1 MEQQKFK
8 LVYNNNKNGS
18 NESKEITLHY
28 KAVKAIKSSF
38 INLKEIILQVVV
50 EATRRE
56 SKKRATKENPTSRIL
71 GLVFEGI
78 FLGISS
84 LGMRTI
90 SFGLRFYI
98 LSL

>member
-1 MEQQKFK
+1 M
-8 LVYNNNKNGS
+8 
-18 NESKEITLHY
+18 
-28 KAVKAIKSSF
+28 KAIKSSF

-84 LGMRTI
+84 LGMKIGRAHV
-90 SFGLRFYI
+90 
-98 LSL
+98 